1 MHIWLIF
8 KDNDALRF
16 GKQSLNIPLHLMN
29 THSEALCCIAAT
41 AANRGREGPFQRILV
56 ADDDMDIRQLSAEV
70 LIRSGYQVDAAEDG
84 AAAWEALHANS
95 YHLLITDH
103 NMPRLSGLELVE
115 KLRAAR
121 MTLPVILASGTMN
134 VEDLNNRNPSLR
146 LAATL
151 AKPFSIDQL
160 VETVQEVLGAANRA
174 GGQIE
179 PLPNWRSQPSAVGLR
194 L

>member
-1 MHIWLIF
+1 
-8 KDNDALRF
+8 
-16 GKQSLNIPLHLMN
+16 MN
-29 THSEALCCIAAT
+29 TLFEAPWDVAAIAPTQAR
-41 AANRGREGPFQRILV
+41 ADPFQRILV

-70 LIRSGYQVDAAEDG
+70 LMGSGYLVDGAEDG
-84 AAAWEALHANS
+84 AAAWVALHANS
-95 YHLLITDH
+95 YHLLITNY

-134 VEDLNNRNPSLR
+134 VQELNNWNPSLR

-160 VETVQEVLGAANRA
+160 VETVQEVLRPADSAGVRTGTPFLVAAEEAVSR
-174 GGQIE
+174 I
-179 PLPNWRSQPSAVGLR
+179 QPASHWGINE
-194 L
+194 